1 MYGDDEKAKGI
12 AYNVLN
18 KVLTV
23 SLQLLHP
30 VMPFITEEIYTH
42 LYNRETE
49 SITISKWPKY
59 DESLKDEKAEKDM
72 DYIIEAIK
80 SVRNIRTDM
89 NVPFSRK
96 AKLIVYVTENQA
108 LDAFKNG
115 EEYFQKLAS
124 ASEVEI
130 LEDKNNLPENAVS
143 AVTTGA
149 ELFIPLLDLVDK
161 DKELARLEKEK
172 EKLISEIER
181 VDKKLKNEKFVSKA
195 PEAVVEGERAK
206 GEKYKE
212 MLESVLERIN
222 SLK

>member
-1 MYGDDEKAKGI
+1 MYGEDEKSKGI

-89 NVPFSRK
+89 NVPFS
-96 AKLIVYVTENQA
+96 
-108 LDAFKNG
+108 
-115 EEYFQKLAS
+115 
-124 ASEVEI
+124 
-130 LEDKNNLPENAVS
+130 
-143 AVTTGA
+143 
-149 ELFIPLLDLVDK
+149 
-161 DKELARLEKEK
+161 
-172 EKLISEIER
+172 
-181 VDKKLKNEKFVSKA
+181 SKS
-195 PEAVVEGERAK
+195 K
-206 GEKYKE
+206 TY
-212 MLESVLERIN
+212 SICN
-222 SLK
+222 

>member
-1 MYGDDEKAKGI
+1 MYGEDEKSKGI

-96 AKLIVYVTENQA
+96 AKLIVYVTESQA
-108 LDAFKNG
+108 LYAFKNG

-172 EKLISEIER
+172 GKLISEIER
-181 VDKKLKNEKFVSKA
+181 VDRKLKNEKFVSKA
-195 PEAVVEGERAK
+195 PETVVEGERAK

>member
-1 MYGDDEKAKGI
+1 MFRFQ
-12 AYNVLN
+12 V
-18 KVLTV
+18 
-23 SLQLLHP
+23 
-30 VMPFITEEIYTH
+30 
-42 LYNRETE
+42 
-49 SITISKWPKY
+49 
-59 DESLKDEKAEKDM
+59 
-72 DYIIEAIK
+72 
-80 SVRNIRTDM
+80 
-89 NVPFSRK
+89 K
-96 AKLIVYVTENQA
+96 AKLIVYVTESQA
-108 LDAFKNG
+108 LYAFKNG

-172 EKLISEIER
+172 GKLISEIER
-181 VDKKLKNEKFVSKA
+181 VDRKLKNEKFVSKA
-195 PEAVVEGERAK
+195 PETVVEGERAK